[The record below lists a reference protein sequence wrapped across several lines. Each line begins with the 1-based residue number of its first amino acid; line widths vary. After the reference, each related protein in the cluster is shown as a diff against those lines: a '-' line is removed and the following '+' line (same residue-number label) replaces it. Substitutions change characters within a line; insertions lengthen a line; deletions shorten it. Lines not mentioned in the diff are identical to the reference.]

1 MVRSAA
7 HVGGKASMQGLGEL
21 QMTFKVQPQKKNT
34 EERDVEQGKECAIE
48 TKATHSHGHSRLQ
61 RRELRLLVGVRL
73 RRLRLGLRP
82 RRNRHVR
89 QPRDFVRHGP
99 AEIQ

>member
-1 MVRSAA
+1 MVRSEA
-7 HVGGKASMQGLGEL
+7 HAGGKASMQGLGEL

-34 EERDVEQGKECAIE
+34 EERDVEHGKECAIE

-82 RRNRHVR
+82 RGDRHVR
-89 QPRDFVRHGP
+89 QQVRAIGHGRGDV
-99 AEIQ
+99 Q